1 MKVLL
6 VVVIVWLI
14 IITCLFVEAFN
25 MIDWEIDK
33 VYDALLEKEK
43 EMNRRMR
50 ELEWRL
56 EESERRRREGLR

>member
-6 VVVIVWLI
+6 VIVIVWLI

-25 MIDWEIDK
+25 TIDWEIDK

-43 EMNRRMR
+43 ELNRRVR

-56 EESERRRREGLR
+56 RGEGERD